1 MNFYFKWTKIV
12 IGKNLQS
19 SGNKLLFLFQMKG
32 KLWMIGALIAS
43 LICQPS
49 TASTY
54 LIASGGDSPPCDILG
69 RSYCKDIDG
78 YPE

>member
-1 MNFYFKWTKIV
+1 MDENSV
-12 IGKNLQS
+12 LENNLQLS
-19 SGNKLLFLFQMKG
+19 SKEFMFLFQMKG
-32 KLWMIGALIAS
+32 KLWMIGALIAG
-43 LICQPS
+43 LVCQPS